1 MAKGQHSSKSKC
13 FCKKIFSSPCPIC
26 KMAATAHVSAAQEES
41 KTKEKMPPPTKVLVE
56 LSHTSASSEVEKKNP
71 KVEAQLKKAKGTEN
85 LGDNDAFS
93 DYISRTKIKIRAVS
107 NVGMENIASGSTGD
121 GYDSKNED
129 DVKDTFSDYI
139 NRAKMRIRKTSSIGS
154 RKVISFKQEQL
165 VE

>member
-1 MAKGQHSSKSKC
+1 MAKSQHSSKSRC

-71 KVEAQLKKAKGTEN
+71 KVEAQLKKEKGTEN

-107 NVGMENIASGSTGD
+107 NMMDMIQ
-121 GYDSKNED
+121 KNED

-139 NRAKMRIRKTSSIGS
+139 YRAKMRKTSRIGS
-154 RKVISFKQEQL
+154 RKGISFKQE
-165 VE
+165 